1 MTTIVAVEEKLVK
14 QRKTNNNTYLI
25 LTQSMK
31 GWYRD
36 ELLFVRKV
44 TKDSVVVFRSMD
56 SQLYTLNNTNLINF
70 KLL

>member
-1 MTTIVAVEEKLVK
+1 MTTIEAVEEKLVK

-56 SQLYTLNNTNLINF
+56 GQLHALNNNNLINF

>member
-1 MTTIVAVEEKLVK
+1 MTTIEAVEEKLVK

-56 SQLYTLNNTNLINF
+56 GQLHTLNNTNLINF

>member
-1 MTTIVAVEEKLVK
+1 MTTVAAVEAKLAK
-14 QRKTNNNTYLI
+14 QQKTNNNTYLI
-25 LTQSMK
+25 LTRSMK

-44 TKDSVVVFRSMD
+44 TKDHVVVFRSMD
-56 SQLYTLNNTNLINF
+56 GHLHSLSNNNLINF